1 MSSLRST
8 TSGYPSITIPAVAN
22 AAGMVRGTIVYFT
35 GLATDKPRVSTVLAS
50 SVFRVNGQLGYLMGT
65 TESAGT
71 TALDSP
77 VTIMLWGCVTGLLG
91 APAVG
96 DPVFVDDTG
105 QISLTAGTYKRQ
117 IGEVLS
123 TSGGTT
129 YSMLFTGG
137 QVRPLQSFE
146 DTATALTFPI
156 FNGPYD
162 IKNSYVTQDV
172 DDAVTFGRAWRIRPR
187 VVTINDGASSTLDKS
202 YTMIKV
208 VRGTVVPS
216 ARTVVL
222 PDRPKDGFVIIIKDQ
237 DNSSAASNIQI
248 TTSGGG
254 AGATINLAA
263 PPYTLSTN
271 GQAVVLVYDEGS
283 SNWDIVAKF

>member
-8 TSGYPSITIPAVAN
+8 TSGYPAITVPAVAN
-22 AAGMVRGTIVYFT
+22 AAGITRGTIVYFT
-35 GLATDKPRVSTVLAS
+35 GLSADKPKVSAVLANS
-50 SVFRVNGQLGYLMGT
+50 LIRVNGQLGYMMGT

-71 TALDSP
+71 SAGNDA
-77 VTIMLWGCVTGLLG
+77 VTVMLWGCVTGLLG
-91 APAVG
+91 VPVVG

-105 QISLTAGTYKRQ
+105 QISLTVGTYKRQ

-146 DTATALTFPI
+146 DTATTATFPI

-162 IKNSYVTQDV
+162 VKNSYVTQDV
-172 DDAVTFGRAWRIRPR
+172 DDAVTFGRGWCVRARNI
-187 VVTINDGASSTLDKS
+187 TIDDGNTSTLDKN
-202 YTMIKV
+202 YTLIRV
-208 VRGTVVPS
+208 SRGTNVPS

-222 PDRPKDGFVIIIKDQ
+222 PDRPKDGFVVVVKDQ
-237 DNSSAASNIQI
+237 DNSAAASNIHI

-254 AGATINLAA
+254 AGATINNAA
-263 PPYTLSTN
+263 PPYDLTVN
-271 GQAVVLVYDEGS
+271 GQSAVFMYNESS